1 MRAGLMRVSSPVTGR
16 RAAAELLN
24 RMHQLRGT
32 FGGLTF
38 YERFE
43 HAVVLILTALIIV
56 VVGVATWHLTLAV
69 LALVLADEIH
79 PANQAVFQAIFGMV
93 FTVII
98 ALEFKHSLL
107 IALARQESV
116 VRLRSVILIAMLAM
130 VRKFIVLDLG
140 TSAPGEL
147 LALAAAILALGTVYW
162 ARSRR
167 GRCPFCRP
175 DDAYGE
181 TRLAG

>member
-1 MRAGLMRVSSPVTGR
+1 MRTTDVGLARRTAAVLRSCSSG
-16 RAAAELLN
+16 
-24 RMHQLRGT
+24 LRGA

-43 HAVVLILTALIIV
+43 HAVVLILTALIVI

-69 LALVLADEIH
+69 LALVFADQIH

-140 TSAPGEL
+140 RSAPAEL

-162 ARSRR
+162 MVREQDARIAGAPAEGQKPARTL
-167 GRCPFCRP
+167 PF
-175 DDAYGE
+175 
-181 TRLAG
+181 L

>member
-1 MRAGLMRVSSPVTGR
+1 MRAGNAEAGQ
-16 RAAAELLN
+16 AAAALLSW
-24 RMHQLRGT
+24 MLRVRGS

-43 HAVVLILTALIIV
+43 HAVVLILTALIIM

-69 LALVLADEIH
+69 LALVVADEIH

-107 IALARQESV
+107 IVLARQESV

-162 ARSRR
+162 MVREQDARM
-167 GRCPFCRP
+167 GRQP
-175 DDAYGE
+175 AEGE
-181 TRLAG
+181 PPANLPR